1 MNKFSQALSISMLS
15 LILLASVLATADAKT
30 ETYCGSIPLQSTDWN
45 SSVTLPK
52 FDPALGTLNEVN
64 IDCGLNLSEGI
75 QAENFNNNSIKY
87 TANISGGFLL
97 ELPGSEKLSMIFN
110 RSSNGSLEGFDGNM
124 DYSGPSGTNTSMSIP
139 SEHADIN
146 VTSIEDFVAGVPDE
160 NITLPASA
168 FASSLLSAPG
178 STSIGV
184 SMKAG
189 VDVCVRYSYNPT
201 AIGQGV
207 SQ

>member
-15 LILLASVLATADAKT
+15 LILLTSVLATADAKT

-52 FDPALGTLNEVN
+52 FDPALGALNEVN

-75 QAENFNNNSIKY
+75 YAENLNNNSIKY
-87 TANISGGFLL
+87 MANISGGFLL
-97 ELPGSEKLSMIFN
+97 ELPGSEKLSIIIN

-124 DYSGPSGTNTSMSIP
+124 DYSGPSGINASVSNP
-139 SEHADIN
+139 SEHANIN
-146 VTSIEDFVAGVPDE
+146 VTAIEDFVAGEPGE
-160 NITLPASA
+160 NITLPASV
-168 FASSLLSAPG
+168 FVSSLLSAPG
-178 STSIGV
+178 STSIGI

-189 VDVCVRYSYNPT
+189 VDVCVRYSYDPT
-201 AIGQGV
+201 VNGQGV
-207 SQ
+207 S